1 MSKIS
6 TRTSLSV
13 FSTNKS
19 PEFDSSNLATTLS
32 GCMGLVNVAES
43 VHAVDIVRLVVDL
56 ALPRQNNV
64 LWTSIA
70 SNPIAW
76 AELGPPNPLTYHLS
90 RRHCAEQ
97 HLRCGEA
104 ELHPHICE
112 MCQRKFDEIDIAE
125 EAIGMRIL
133 GHYPDFL
140 CRNAFDRPWPL
151 PT

>member
-19 PEFDSSNLATTLS
+19 PESDSSNLATTLS
-32 GCMGLVNVAES
+32 GCMGLVNVAGS
-43 VHAVDIVRLVVDL
+43 VHAVDIGRLVVDL

-90 RRHCAEQ
+90 RRHCACRGQMEQ

-104 ELHPHICE
+104 ELHPHISE
-112 MCQRKFDEIDIAE
+112 MCQRKFDE
-125 EAIGMRIL
+125 
-133 GHYPDFL
+133 
-140 CRNAFDRPWPL
+140 
-151 PT
+151 